1 MVLGMRLLSPA
12 KINLH
17 LRVGPVRSDG
27 FHPLLS
33 WMVTVGLFD
42 ILDFALDAAGR
53 VTLVSSDPTLPV
65 DDRNLIVRAAR
76 LLQAHVAESMTNAL
90 GGEVIDE
97 HRRRAWEESNRV
109 PGVSIR
115 VAKAIPM
122 GGGLGGGSS
131 NAAATLL
138 GLNELWKLSLGR
150 QQLTALAARL
160 GSDVP
165 FFLFGPSSVCESRG
179 EIVRPIGPPAVCKWV
194 LLMLPAISMPTPA
207 VYQRFDTMHVSDSA
221 SGWDESVDWSQWRTL
236 VAEELLRKLRNDLEP
251 PAFDLVPEL
260 GVLRAS
266 AEQIAARPVRMS
278 GSGSTLFTLF
288 DTKDEAQRTES
299 EIQRQLSVRTHVV
312 PIAPEVTKVT
322 PEA

>member
-1 MVLGMRLLSPA
+1 MRVLSPA

-17 LRVGPVRSDG
+17 LRVGPVRPDG
-27 FHPLLS
+27 FHPLVS

-42 ILDFALDAAGR
+42 TLDFTLDAAGR

-76 LLQAHVAESMTNAL
+76 LLQAHASESLTTSAL
-90 GGEVIDE
+90 GGDVG
-97 HRRRAWEESNRV
+97 AGGQACPTSGGLT
-109 PGVSIR
+109 GVHVR
-115 VAKAIPM
+115 VAKAIPT

-131 NAAATLL
+131 NAAATLMA
-138 GLNELWKLSLGR
+138 LNDLWSLR
-150 QQLTALAARL
+150 LDRHRLTAMAARL

-207 VYQRFDTMHVSDSA
+207 VYQRFDTMHA
-221 SGWDESVDWSQWRTL
+221 SGSARDWNESVDWSQWRMMG
-236 VAEELLRKLRNDLEP
+236 AEELLRVLRNDLEP
-251 PAFDLVPEL
+251 PAFHLVPEL
-260 GVLRAS
+260 GSLRDN
-266 AEQIAARPVRMS
+266 AERIAARPVRMS
-278 GSGSTLFTLF
+278 GSGSTFFTLF
-288 DTKDEAQRTES
+288 DTKEDALQTEH
-299 EIQRQLSVRTHVV
+299 EIQRSLSVRTQVV
-312 PIAPEVTKVT
+312 PIAPEVATAA